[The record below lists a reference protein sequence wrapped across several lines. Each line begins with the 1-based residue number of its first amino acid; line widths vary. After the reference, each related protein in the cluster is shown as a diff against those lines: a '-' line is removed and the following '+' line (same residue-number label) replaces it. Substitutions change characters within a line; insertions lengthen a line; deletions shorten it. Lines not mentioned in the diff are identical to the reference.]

1 MHTRAESKM
10 ASFGKLTDYFNRRRS
25 RDELMAR
32 RDARRSGSY
41 CCTVAEARSLERRL
55 QRPVLAKSRTL
66 PSIPQSPAAIR
77 GHHSANVCVQQQ
89 RARLPSSPGPVEACT
104 LPSAGE
110 LWRLE
115 DETEGGVT
123 TGAIDLRP
131 RSQSPFSHFR
141 RRAAYLRKSMSADDN
156 LDDSVFEPTQ
166 TEGRSLTDPK
176 VKLKRK
182 FSLGSIDRKRSRQR
196 SESGIVK
203 LTQRLSLKD
212 KHCKDINLQSR
223 TPAYRRRSLSVDWAE
238 SKMTQQFP
246 DPLPLIT
253 RKYSSGSCSSPPS
266 AARRLYRNLSGK
278 FRMANLP
285 TEDPVLPALDK
296 EHPHKTTMF
305 QGNEALFEAVEHQE
319 LGVVESLLNTFSL
332 EELDLN
338 TPNSE
343 GLLPLDIAIMTNN
356 VPMAKLL
363 LRAGAKESPHFLSL
377 EGRASH
383 LASLVQEA
391 EHRKAELAAQ
401 VTGEEPEERE
411 ESNRER
417 QLKTWEW
424 KLRLYKR
431 MQTGYTHASP
441 PEPPSAVHLSVSSS
455 TSLRVHFQEPLC
467 HNSAVITKYRVGWCS
482 VPSFSPLLGEMV
494 IEDVTQLQYDITG
507 LATGTCYYV
516 QVSAYNMKGWSL
528 PQISEPACATP
539 SSWREVDGLLH
550 RQQGLKETL
559 EQLLGQIK
567 GAHRHSAC
575 HEPSKTVSNIRKHS
589 VSKSLRHLFQPT
601 SKFVKNLKRGLY
613 LACIFYKDDNVL
625 VTPEDQLPVVEVEDS
640 YSCHAQDFLWFT
652 KVSHLWEELTWIQQC
667 ISPAHASSSCT
678 LQTRLKM
685 LQAAAQLQALLGTV
699 DLGQVYFEPIKD
711 NHGNAVLVLMRDV
724 GACLPLEGVRWIP
737 VSKFQLQ
744 RRSSSSDEATALETL
759 LTTLHE
765 KLSYHRR
772 SRKCL
777 SPGLYLGYLKLYTS
791 VDQIR
796 VLVSHK
802 HPNVLCHGKIR
813 DNGHVSREEWEW
825 LQSLNSLEGSVQV
838 CDDVQSAPHRLL
850 LELRTAAKDL
860 LSSINIHN
868 NQAQDFRVY
877 VKEVVE
883 LGEGVSFLLL
893 LPPCEEVCSP
903 PGQNH
908 LCSLRSSFFTLP
920 LQIFELVHF
929 EVYSPSFIAL
939 YCRVSALLGLESL
952 MSQQSLREAFSETE
966 LLAAK
971 QKHQQVE
978 DYVQH
983 LEDLWRDARWMAVL
997 QSARYKHQNSG
1008 ASLGW
1013 IIDFSKE
1020 SIPEKTPSTSSQP
1033 SYLPSP
1039 APSPDTTR
1047 KHNDSQGLS
1056 DEDTSE
1062 VFLAADSNFNS
1073 SVPTS
1078 TRELDLLPPSPT
1090 SFRSVSSAHPP
1101 SSPRS
1106 SLSQPDVLRT
1116 GVSKR
1121 EHLPMNSFD
1130 SDFILPSRQIE
1141 LLRVTEKRTA
1151 LCVRTSSLEYPP
1163 SVSTATSPPSS
1174 TSQKRWT
1181 RPSSFDLCFSHEPCP
1196 VPVRTLSED
1205 SGVQRLSAHSAGS
1218 PLRLCHTTLRVYP
1231 QYRTGLPKDTSVKLR
1246 VTTETSAKEMVRL
1259 VVQEINTVCRH
1270 LQNATHQCTCVG
1282 EPCGFPACVS
1292 EVCVYGAEQL
1302 EHFGLVLLVE
1312 GRDKWLQDDFC
1323 PLSLQNP
1330 WTRGKLCVRFKEY
1343 SPLALQFSRATPV

>member
-1 MHTRAESKM
+1 MMMSCQDGSGVMFAGCYADVFS
-10 ASFGKLTDYFNRRRS
+10 TDT
-25 RDELMAR
+25 LM
-32 RDARRSGSY
+32 
-41 CCTVAEARSLERRL
+41 ESLERRL
-55 QRPVLAKSRTL
+55 QRPLLAKSRTL

-77 GHHSANVCVQQQ
+77 VQQSENVCERQHRPRV
-89 RARLPSSPGPVEACT
+89 PSSPGGLEACT
-104 LPSAGE
+104 LPPAGE
-110 LWRLE
+110 MWRLE
-115 DETEGGVT
+115 DENERDVAP
-123 TGAIDLRP
+123 GAVDLRP

-141 RRAAYLRKSMSADDN
+141 RRAAYLRKSMSADDH
-156 LDDSVFEPTQ
+156 LEDSEFETAQP
-166 TEGRSLTDPK
+166 EGRSLADPK

-182 FSLGSIDRKRSRQR
+182 FSLGSIDRKGTRQR
-196 SESGIVK
+196 RTESGIVK

-212 KHCKDINLQSR
+212 KHCKEDRSLPSR
-223 TPAYRRRSLSVDWAE
+223 PPAYRRRSLSVDWAE
-238 SKMTQQFP
+238 SKMTQQIP
-246 DPLPLIT
+246 DPHPLIP
-253 RKYSSGSCSSPPS
+253 RKYSSTSCSSPPS

-278 FRMANLP
+278 FRTTNLLL
-285 TEDPVLPALDK
+285 EDTALPGQSDK
-296 EHPHKTTMF
+296 DHSHKTTMF

-319 LGVVESLLNTFSL
+319 LDVVESLLSTFSP

-377 EGRASH
+377 EGRAAH

-391 EHRKAELAAQ
+391 EHRIAELVAQ
-401 VTGEEPEERE
+401 VTGEEPGERG

-441 PEPPSAVHLSVSSS
+441 PEPPSNVHLSVSSIN
-455 TSLRVHFQEPLC
+455 SLRVYFQEPLC
-467 HNSAVITKYRVGWCS
+467 HNSAVITKYRVSWSS
-482 VPSFSPLLGEMV
+482 VPSFTPLLGETV

-507 LATGTCYYV
+507 LTAGTCCHV
-516 QVSAYNMKGWSL
+516 QLSAYNMKGWSS

-539 SSWREVDGLLH
+539 SSWREVDGLPP
-550 RQQGLKETL
+550 RQQGLKEAL

-567 GAHRHSAC
+567 GAHRHCTC
-575 HEPSKTVSNIRKHS
+575 HEQCKPPLNTRKHS

-613 LACIFYKDDNVL
+613 LACIFYKDENVL
-625 VTPEDQLPVVEVEDS
+625 VTSEDQLPVVEVDDS
-640 YSCHAQDFLWFT
+640 YSCHAQDLLWFT
-652 KVSHLWEELTWIQQC
+652 KVSHLWEELTWMQQC

-685 LQAAAQLQALLGTV
+685 IQAAAQLQALLSTV

-711 NHGNAVLVLMRDV
+711 KHGNVVLVLMKDV
-724 GACLPLEGVRWIP
+724 SACASLEGLHWIP

-744 RRSSSSDEATALETL
+744 RRSSSSSSDEPSALETL

-765 KLSYHRR
+765 KLAYHRR
-772 SRKCL
+772 SKKCL

-802 HPNVLCHGKIR
+802 HPNVLCHVKVR
-813 DNGHVSREEWEW
+813 DNDHVSREEWQW
-825 LQSLNSLEGSVQV
+825 LQSLSSLEDSAQV
-838 CDDVQSAPHRLL
+838 CADAQSAPHRLL
-850 LELRTAAKDL
+850 LDLRTAAKDL
-860 LSSINIHN
+860 LSYINIPNH
-868 NQAQDFRVY
+868 QAQDFRVY

-908 LCSLRSSFFTLP
+908 LCSLRSGFFTLP

-929 EVYSPSFIAL
+929 EAYCPSFIGL

-952 MSQQSLREAFSETE
+952 MSQQTLREAFSESE
-966 LLAAK
+966 LFAAK

-978 DYVQH
+978 EYLQH
-983 LEDLWRDARWMAVL
+983 MEDLWRDARWMVIL
-997 QSARYKHQNSG
+997 QSARYKHQSSG
-1008 ASLGW
+1008 VSLSW

-1020 SIPEKTPSTSSQP
+1020 SILEKPASTSSQVD
-1033 SYLPSP
+1033 YLPSP
-1039 APSPDTTR
+1039 TPSPETTR
-1047 KHNDSQGLS
+1047 KHNDSHGLS
-1056 DEDTSE
+1056 DEDNSSE
-1062 VFLAADSNFNS
+1062 VFLTTDSEYSS
-1073 SVPTS
+1073 SVTQS

-1090 SFRSVSSAHPP
+1090 SFRSVASHP
-1101 SSPRS
+1101 SSS
-1106 SLSQPDVLRT
+1106 SQSTPCSSQPDVLQT
-1116 GVSKR
+1116 GGGMSRR
-1121 EHLPMNSFD
+1121 ELVNVFD

-1163 SVSTATSPPSS
+1163 PVSMPTTPTSSS
-1174 TSQKRWT
+1174 NHKGWT
-1181 RPSSFDLCFSHEPCP
+1181 RPSSFDLCFSAPEPHP
-1196 VPVRTLSED
+1196 PPVRTLSED
-1205 SGVQRLSAHSAGS
+1205 SGVQRLCAPSNGS
-1218 PLRLCHTTLRVYP
+1218 PHRPCHTTLRVYP
-1231 QYRTGLPKDTSVKLR
+1231 QYRTGLPKETSVKLR
-1246 VTTETSAKEMVRL
+1246 VTPETSAKEMVGL
-1259 VVQEINTVCRH
+1259 VVQEINAVCHH
-1270 LQNATHQCTCVG
+1270 LQKASQQCTCAVDQCSYPSC
-1282 EPCGFPACVS
+1282 ES
-1292 EVCVYGAEQL
+1292 EVCVYGSEQL

-1312 GRDKWLQDDFC
+1312 GREKWLQDDFC
-1323 PLSLQNP
+1323 PLTLQNP

-1343 SPLALQFSRATPV
+1343 SPLALQYSRATTV

>member
-1 MHTRAESKM
+1 MM
-10 ASFGKLTDYFNRRRS
+10 FASCYADAFSTDT
-25 RDELMAR
+25 LM
-32 RDARRSGSY
+32 
-41 CCTVAEARSLERRL
+41 ESLERRL
-55 QRPVLAKSRTL
+55 QRPLLAKSRTL

-77 GHHSANVCVQQQ
+77 VQQSENVCERQHRPRV
-89 RARLPSSPGPVEACT
+89 PSSPGGLEACT
-104 LPSAGE
+104 LPPAGE
-110 LWRLE
+110 MWRLE
-115 DETEGGVT
+115 DETEGDVAP
-123 TGAIDLRP
+123 GAVDLRP

-141 RRAAYLRKSMSADDN
+141 RRAAYLRKSISADDH
-156 LDDSVFEPTQ
+156 LGDSEFEPAQ
-166 TEGRSLTDPK
+166 PEGRSLADPK

-182 FSLGSIDRKRSRQR
+182 FSLGSIDRKGTRQR
-196 SESGIVK
+196 RTESGIVK

-212 KHCKDINLQSR
+212 KHCKEDRSLTSR
-223 TPAYRRRSLSVDWAE
+223 PPAYRRRSLSVDWAE
-238 SKMTQQFP
+238 SKMTQQIP
-246 DPLPLIT
+246 DPHPLIP
-253 RKYSSGSCSSPPS
+253 RKYSSTSCSSPPS

-278 FRMANLP
+278 FRTTNLILDD
-285 TEDPVLPALDK
+285 TALPGQP
-296 EHPHKTTMF
+296 EKTSMF

-319 LGVVESLLNTFSL
+319 LDVVESLLSTFSL

-377 EGRASH
+377 EGRAAH

-391 EHRKAELAAQ
+391 EHRIAELVAQ
-401 VTGEEPEERE
+401 VTGEEPGERE

-441 PEPPSAVHLSVSSS
+441 PEPPSDVHLSVSSS
-455 TSLRVHFQEPLC
+455 TSLRVYFQEPLC
-467 HNSAVITKYRVGWCS
+467 HNSAVITKYRVSWSS
-482 VPSFSPLLGEMV
+482 VPSFTPLLGETV

-507 LATGTCYYV
+507 LTAEESKVVSEGTCCYV
-516 QVSAYNMKGWSL
+516 QVSAYNMKGWSS

-539 SSWREVDGLLH
+539 SSWREVDGLPP
-550 RQQGLKETL
+550 RQQGLKEAL
-559 EQLLGQIK
+559 EELLGQIK
-567 GAHRHSAC
+567 GAHRHCAC
-575 HEPSKTVSNIRKHS
+575 HEQCKPPLNTRKHS

-613 LACIFYKDDNVL
+613 LACIFYKDENIL
-625 VTPEDQLPVVEVEDS
+625 VTSEDQLPVVEVDDS
-640 YSCHAQDFLWFT
+640 YSCHAQDLLWFT
-652 KVSHLWEELTWIQQC
+652 KVSHLWEDLTWMQQC

-685 LQAAAQLQALLGTV
+685 LQAAAQLQALLSTV

-711 NHGNAVLVLMRDV
+711 KHGNVVLVLMKDV
-724 GACLPLEGVRWIP
+724 SACASLEGLRWIP

-744 RRSSSSDEATALETL
+744 RRSSSSSSDEPSALETL

-765 KLSYHRR
+765 KLAYHRR

-802 HPNVLCHGKIR
+802 HPNVLCHVKVR
-813 DNGHVSREEWEW
+813 DNGHVSREEWQW
-825 LQSLNSLEGSVQV
+825 LQSLSSLEDSAQV
-838 CDDVQSAPHRLL
+838 CADAQSAPHRLL
-850 LELRTAAKDL
+850 LALRTAAKDL
-860 LSSINIHN
+860 LGYINIPNH
-868 NQAQDFRVY
+868 QAQDFRVY

-908 LCSLRSSFFTLP
+908 LCSPRSGFFTLP

-929 EVYSPSFIAL
+929 EAYCPSFIGL

-952 MSQQSLREAFSETE
+952 MSQQTLREAFSESE
-966 LLAAK
+966 LFAAK

-978 DYVQH
+978 QYLQH
-983 LEDLWRDARWMAVL
+983 MEDLWRDARWMVVL
-997 QSARYKHQNSG
+997 QSARYKHQSSG
-1008 ASLGW
+1008 VSLSW

-1020 SIPEKTPSTSSQP
+1020 SIPEKPASTSSQVD
-1033 SYLPSP
+1033 YLPSP
-1039 APSPDTTR
+1039 MPSPETTR
-1047 KHNDSQGLS
+1047 KHNDTHGLS
-1056 DEDTSE
+1056 DEDNSSE
-1062 VFLAADSNFNS
+1062 VFLTTDSEYSS
-1073 SVPTS
+1073 SVAQS

-1090 SFRSVSSAHPP
+1090 SFRSVASTHP
-1101 SSPRS
+1101 SSSSQSPPRS
-1106 SLSQPDVLRT
+1106 SQPDVLQT
-1116 GVSKR
+1116 GGGMSRR
-1121 EHLPMNSFD
+1121 EHVNVFD

-1163 SVSTATSPPSS
+1163 PVSMPTTPTNSS
-1174 TSQKRWT
+1174 NHKGWT
-1181 RPSSFDLCFSHEPCP
+1181 RPSSFDLCFSAPEPRP
-1196 VPVRTLSED
+1196 APVRTLSED
-1205 SGVQRLSAHSAGS
+1205 SGVQRLSAHSSGS
-1218 PLRLCHTTLRVYP
+1218 PHRPCHTTLRVYP

-1246 VTTETSAKEMVRL
+1246 VTPETSAKEMVRL
-1259 VVQEINTVCRH
+1259 VVQEINAVCHH
-1270 LQNATHQCTCVG
+1270 LQKAAQQCTCAADQ
-1282 EPCGFPACVS
+1282 CGYPSCAS
-1292 EVCVYGAEQL
+1292 EVCVYGSEQL

-1312 GRDKWLQDDFC
+1312 GREKWLQDDFC
-1323 PLSLQNP
+1323 PLTLQNP

-1343 SPLALQFSRATPV
+1343 SPLALQYSRATTV

>member
-1 MHTRAESKM
+1 MWSQWKV
-10 ASFGKLTDYFNRRRS
+10 
-25 RDELMAR
+25 
-32 RDARRSGSY
+32 RSGEWPGDERRANAGMEELTEACKRDSHLTSD
-41 CCTVAEARSLERRL
+41 CSESLEHQDAVDESVCRILKAVDIDSGCQESVLIAGCVFRGRTSDGGCQNVGQLCTVVLVRMK
-55 QRPVLAKSRTL
+55 LAKL
-66 PSIPQSPAAIR
+66 IAWQPQLKYTN
-77 GHHSANVCVQQQ
+77 SAFEQ
-89 RARLPSSPGPVEACT
+89 RQAVIKHKNIERERDT
-104 LPSAGE
+104 
-110 LWRLE
+110 
-115 DETEGGVT
+115 
-123 TGAIDLRP
+123 
-131 RSQSPFSHFR
+131 
-141 RRAAYLRKSMSADDN
+141 
-156 LDDSVFEPTQ
+156 
-166 TEGRSLTDPK
+166 
-176 VKLKRK
+176 
-182 FSLGSIDRKRSRQR
+182 SLGSIDRKRSRQR

-238 SKMTQQFP
+238 SKMTQQIP

-296 EHPHKTTMF
+296 EHPHKTTM
-305 QGNEALFEAVEHQE
+305 GNEALFEAVEHQE
-319 LGVVESLLNTFSL
+319 LGGVESLLNTFSL

-391 EHRKAELAAQ
+391 EHRIAELAAQ

-441 PEPPSAVHLSVSSS
+441 SEPPSAVHLSVSSS

-507 LATGTCYYV
+507 LTKGTCYYV

-539 SSWREVDGLLH
+539 SSWREVDGLLP

-567 GAHRHSAC
+567 GQHRHSAC
-575 HEPSKTVSNIRKHS
+575 LEPSKTASNIRKHS

-601 SKFVKNLKRGLY
+601 SKFVKSLKRGLF
-613 LACIFYKDDNVL
+613 LACIFYKDENVL
-625 VTPEDQLPVVEVEDS
+625 VTPEDQLPVVEVDDS

-724 GACLPLEGVRWIP
+724 GACVLLEGVRWIP

-765 KLSYHRR
+765 KLSYHRS

-825 LQSLNSLEGSVQV
+825 LQSLNSLEGSVEV

-978 DYVQH
+978 EYVQH

-1047 KHNDSQGLS
+1047 KHNGENMRSILIYLIISLSCSPQNIFSLPLQDSHGLS

-1062 VFLAADSNFNS
+1062 VFLAADSDFNS
-1073 SVPTS
+1073 STPTS

-1090 SFRSVSSAHPP
+1090 SFRSVSSGHPP

-1106 SLSQPDVLRT
+1106 SRSQPDVLRT

-1130 SDFILPSRQIE
+1130 SDFILPARQIE

-1163 SVSTATSPPSS
+1163 SVSMATSPPSS
-1174 TSQKRWT
+1174 TSKKRWT

-1270 LQNATHQCTCVG
+1270 LQNAAHQCTCVG

-1312 GRDKWLQDDFC
+1312 GREKWLQDDFC

-1330 WTRGKLCVRFKEY
+1330 WMRGKLCVRFKEY
-1343 SPLALQFSRATPV
+1343 SPLAVQLSRATPV

>member
-1 MHTRAESKM
+1 MNM
-10 ASFGKLTDYFNRRRS
+10 IP
-25 RDELMAR
+25 
-32 RDARRSGSY
+32 
-41 CCTVAEARSLERRL
+41 RSLERRL
-55 QRPVLAKSRTL
+55 QRPILAKSRTL
-66 PSIPQSPAAIR
+66 PSIPQSPASIR
-77 GHHSANVCVQQQ
+77 GQQPGNVCIQ
-89 RARLPSSPGPVEACT
+89 RQRSQFLSSPGPTEACT

-110 LWRLE
+110 MWSLE
-115 DETEGGVT
+115 DENEGGVA
-123 TGAIDLRP
+123 TGAVDLRP

-141 RRAAYLRKSMSADDN
+141 RRAAYLRKSMSADDH
-156 LDDSVFEPTQ
+156 LGDSESEPTQ
-166 TEGRSLTDPK
+166 PEGRNLADPK

-182 FSLGSIDRKRSRQR
+182 FSLGSIDRKAARQR
-196 SESGIVK
+196 RGESGIVK

-212 KHCKDINLQSR
+212 KHCKDDRSLQSR
-223 TPAYRRRSLSVDWAE
+223 PPAYRRRSLSVDWAE
-238 SKMTQQFP
+238 SKMTQQIP
-246 DPLPLIT
+246 DPHPLIP
-253 RKYSSGSCSSPPS
+253 RKYSSSSCSSPPN

-278 FRMANLP
+278 FRTANLALD
-285 TEDPVLPALDK
+285 DPVLPGQSDK
-296 EHPHKTTMF
+296 DHPHKTTMF

-319 LGVVESLLNTFSL
+319 LGVVESLLSTFSL

-391 EHRKAELAAQ
+391 EHRIAELATQ

-441 PEPPSAVHLSVSSS
+441 PEPPSDVHLSVSSS
-455 TSLRVHFQEPLC
+455 TSLRVYFQEPLC
-467 HNSAVITKYRVGWCS
+467 HNSAVITKYRVGWSS
-482 VPSFSPLLGEMV
+482 VPSFSPLLGETV
-494 IEDVTQLQYDITG
+494 IEDVTQLQYDITE
-507 LATGTCYYV
+507 LTVGTCYYV

-528 PQISEPACATP
+528 PQISQPACATP
-539 SSWREVDGLLH
+539 SSWREVDGLLP
-550 RQQGLKETL
+550 RQQGLKEAL
-559 EQLLGQIK
+559 EQLLCQIK
-567 GAHRHSAC
+567 GAHRHCAC
-575 HEPSKTVSNIRKHS
+575 HEQSKAASNIRKHS

-613 LACIFYKDDNVL
+613 LACIFYKDENVL
-625 VTPEDQLPVVEVEDS
+625 VTPEDQLPVVEVDDS
-640 YSCHAQDFLWFT
+640 YSCHVQDFLWFT
-652 KVSHLWEELTWIQQC
+652 KVSHLWEDLTWMQQC

-685 LQAAAQLQALLGTV
+685 IQAAAQLQALLGTV

-711 NHGNAVLVLMRDV
+711 KHGNAVLVLMRDV
-724 GACLPLEGVRWIP
+724 GASVPPEGVRWIA

-744 RRSSSSDEATALETL
+744 RRSSSSSDEPTALETL

-777 SPGLYLGYLKLYTS
+777 RPGLYLGYLKLYTS

-802 HPNVLCHGKIR
+802 HPNVLCHVKIR

-825 LQSLNSLEGSVQV
+825 LQSLSSLEGSAQM
-838 CDDVQSAPHRLL
+838 CDDPQSAPHRLL
-850 LELRTAAKDL
+850 MELRTAAKDL
-860 LSSINIHN
+860 LSSINIPN
-868 NQAQDFRVY
+868 TQAQDFRVH

-908 LCSLRSSFFTLP
+908 LSSLRSGFFTLP

-929 EVYSPSFIAL
+929 EAYCPSFIAL

-952 MSQQSLREAFSETE
+952 MSQQSLREAFSESE

-978 DYVQH
+978 EYLQH
-983 LEDLWRDARWMAVL
+983 MDDLWRDARWMAVL

-1020 SIPEKTPSTSSQP
+1020 PIPEKSPSTSSQAG
-1033 SYLPSP
+1033 YLPSP
-1039 APSPDTTR
+1039 APSPETSR
-1047 KHNDSQGLS
+1047 KHNDSHGLS

-1062 VFLAADSNFNS
+1062 VFFAAESEFNS
-1073 SVPTS
+1073 GVPQS
-1078 TRELDLLPPSPT
+1078 TRELDLLPSSPS
-1090 SFRSVSSAHPP
+1090 SFRSSPSTHPSSS

-1106 SLSQPDVLRT
+1106 SLSQPDVLRIGGGSVP

-1121 EHLPMNSFD
+1121 EHPATNSYD

-1163 SVSTATSPPSS
+1163 PVSSPNTSPSF
-1174 TSQKRWT
+1174 TSHKNWT
-1181 RPSSFDLCFSHEPCP
+1181 RPSSFDLCLSAHEPRP
-1196 VPVRTLSED
+1196 APVRTLSED
-1205 SGVQRLSAHSAGS
+1205 SGVQRLSSHSAGSGS

-1270 LQNATHQCTCVG
+1270 LQKAAHQCT
-1282 EPCGFPACVS
+1282 EPCSYPACVS
-1292 EVCVYGAEQL
+1292 EVCVYGLEQL
-1302 EHFGLVLLVE
+1302 EHFGLVLLVD
-1312 GRDKWLQDDFC
+1312 GREKWLQDDFC